1 MGRVNLMKSQNL
13 SQMSYGLYKYI
24 FNYLLSQQQLQV
36 KCGIWAVQSEHL
48 LTAELDCEKTIVQ
61 NFPCLWHRKI
71 VRADLSSAMLSAAVL
86 RQVSLRKCDTRY
98 LRRQAGPRG
107 HESSGNSLALPPI
120 AQAMG
125 NGKWISQQPELQRWD
140 QEPLISAWSFVQ
152 PSAIHMLVEKL
163 WRGLFIQSC
172 KFLLGL
178 HTWFRPRPAL
188 WVTASHETGLRN
200 CAKQQLL
207 TYFFP
212 IQLEA

>member
-1 MGRVNLMKSQNL
+1 MKNKNL
-13 SQMSYGLYKYI
+13 SQISYGLYKHI
-24 FNYLLSQQQLQV
+24 LNYLLSQKQLKV
-36 KCGIWAVQSEHL
+36 KCGIWAVQNEHL
-48 LTAELDCEKTIVQ
+48 LTAELNCEKTIFQ
-61 NFPCLWHRKI
+61 NFPWQWHRKI

-98 LRRQAGPRG
+98 LRRQPGPRG
-107 HESSGNSLALPPI
+107 HESSGNSLALQPI

-140 QEPLISAWSFVQ
+140 QEPLISAWSFIQ

-163 WRGLFIQSC
+163 WRLFIPPC

-178 HTWFRPRPAL
+178 HTWFCPGPAL
-188 WVTASHETGLRN
+188 WVTASHETGHRN
-200 CAKQQLL
+200 WAKQQLL
-207 TYFFP
+207 TYLFP